1 MLLERR
7 LYQLLI
13 PGLLILASCGG
24 SAPEQSASGIFEA
37 SEILVSAEGS
47 GRILALTAG
56 EGLEIKAGEVV
67 GEIDSKQ
74 LLLRKK
80 QLQANAEALSNR
92 VVDMAVQTAPLEQQI
107 ISSVEEQ
114 TRVMNLLKANATN
127 QKALDDLT
135 ARISLLRK
143 QLAAQQDSIRSGNSS
158 LLYEQQALQ
167 FQIDQLD
174 DQIEKCRITAPGDGT
189 VLATY
194 LSPGE
199 LAAPGKPLFKMAQL
213 DEMVFRAY
221 LTADQLAEIYLGQA
235 VKVFADFAS
244 RGEIPYD
251 GRVSWIAA
259 EAEFTPKTI
268 QTRDERENLV
278 YAVKV
283 TVPNDGYLKIGMYGS
298 MTFGN

>member
-1 MLLERR
+1 
-7 LYQLLI
+7 
-13 PGLLILASCGG
+13 
-24 SAPEQSASGIFEA
+24 
-37 SEILVSAEGS
+37 
-47 GRILALTAG
+47 
-56 EGLEIKAGEVV
+56 
-67 GEIDSKQ
+67 
-74 LLLRKK
+74 
-80 QLQANAEALSNR
+80 
-92 VVDMAVQTAPLEQQI
+92 
-107 ISSVEEQ
+107 
-114 TRVMNLLKANATN
+114 
-127 QKALDDLT
+127 
-135 ARISLLRK
+135 
-143 QLAAQQDSIRSGNSS
+143 
-158 LLYEQQALQ
+158 
-167 FQIDQLD
+167 
-174 DQIEKCRITAPGDGT
+174 
-189 VLATY
+189 
-194 LSPGE
+194 
-199 LAAPGKPLFKMAQL
+199 MAQL